1 MTRQRVPPTDSASV
15 QRAPNRRMKH
25 FRVQCTLRILL
36 LAATLLLAV
45 YLFAETTA
53 YAAGVMVAV
62 VALLEIRGLIRLVDK
77 TNRDLA
83 RFLRSIRYSDFSQ
96 TFTAEGRGGSYAD
109 LGAAFREVM
118 AEFRAAR
125 AEKEEHY
132 RYLHT
137 VMQHIGVG
145 LISFKLDGSVEL
157 INNAAKRLLRV
168 PRLKNVRAL
177 AEMSPELVD
186 TLLSMRSGDKQL
198 VKLVDDDE
206 MFQISLSATEF
217 KMRGDLFKLV
227 SFQNIQSELEE
238 KEIEAW
244 QKLTRVLTHEIM
256 NSITPISSLASTA
269 NELLVEYDDT
279 VNGRPREETI
289 GDVRDA
295 VYTIEKRSNSLLH
308 FVNAY
313 RSLTRIPT
321 PDFQILPVEDLFNN
335 VTGLLRA
342 QMEKGGVALIGEI
355 DPASLTVT
363 ADPEL
368 VERVLINLVKNAME
382 SVEGS
387 QKAEVRMRG
396 ALDGRGRTIIQVI
409 DAGPGII
416 PEAIDKIFIP
426 FFTTK
431 KEGSGIGLSLS
442 REIMRQ
448 HGGTIGVVSHPYDR
462 TVFTLRF

>member
-1 MTRQRVPPTDSASV
+1 
-15 QRAPNRRMKH
+15 MKR
-25 FRVQCTLRILL
+25 FRVQCTIRILL
-36 LAATLLLAV
+36 LTATLMAAV
-45 YLFAETTA
+45 YLLVATTA
-53 YAAGVMVAV
+53 YAAAAGI
-62 VALLEIRGLIRLVDK
+62 ALIALVEIRSLIRYVDK

-96 TFTAEGRGGSYAD
+96 TFTAEARGGSYAE

-118 AEFRAAR
+118 ANFRKAR

-145 LISFKLDGSVEL
+145 LISFRQDGSVEL

-168 PRLKNVRAL
+168 PRLRNIRAL
-177 AEMSPELVD
+177 AELSPEFVE
-186 TLLSMRSGDKQL
+186 TLTRMRSGDKEL
-198 VKLVDDDE
+198 IKIVDNDE
-206 MFQISLSATEF
+206 MLQLSLGATEF

-227 SFQNIQSELEE
+227 SLQNIQSELEE

-269 NELLVEYDDT
+269 NELLEEYAAA
-279 VNGRPREETI
+279 VNGRPQDEAI

-295 VYTIEKRSNSLLH
+295 VYTIAKRSNSLLH

-313 RSLTRIPT
+313 RSLTRIPQ
-321 PDFQILPVEDLFNN
+321 PDFQIVSIRELFDN
-335 VTGLLRA
+335 VGSLMQA
-342 QMEKGGVALIGEI
+342 EMEKRGVSLVCEI
-355 DPASLTVT
+355 DPSSLTVT

-368 VERVLINLVKNAME
+368 IERVLINLIKNATE
-382 SVEGS
+382 SVES
-387 QKAEVRMRG
+387 SSNAHVLLRA
-396 ALDGRGRTIIQVI
+396 ALNGRGRTIIQVI
-409 DAGPGII
+409 DTGSGII

-448 HGGTIGVVSHPYDR
+448 HGGTIGVASIPNER
-462 TVFTLRF
+462 TVFSLRF

>member
-1 MTRQRVPPTDSASV
+1 
-15 QRAPNRRMKH
+15 MKH
-25 FRVQCTLRILL
+25 FYTQCTLRILL
-36 LAATLLLAV
+36 LTATLLIAAYV
-45 YLFAETTA
+45 FVATTA
-53 YAAGVMVAV
+53 YPAGVLV
-62 VALLEIRGLIRLVDK
+62 LLAAFAQIRGLIRYVDK

-96 TFTAEGRGGSYAD
+96 TFTADGRGGSYRELAS
-109 LGAAFREVM
+109 AFRDVM
-118 AEFRAAR
+118 SDFRAAR

-137 VMQHIGVG
+137 VMQHVGVG
-145 LISFKLDGSVEL
+145 LISFRHDGSVEL
-157 INNAAKRLLRV
+157 INNAARRLLRA
-168 PRLKNVRAL
+168 PRLKNIGAL
-177 AEMSPELVD
+177 ASTSPELVEA
-186 TLLSMRSGDKQL
+186 LLKMRSGERRL
-198 VKLVDDDE
+198 VKFVDEDE
-206 MFQISLSATEF
+206 MIQMSISATEF
-217 KMRGDLFKLV
+217 KMRGDLYKLV
-227 SFQNIQSELEE
+227 SIQNIQSELEE

-269 NELLVEYDDT
+269 NELLVEYDDR

-289 GDVRDA
+289 SDVRDA

-308 FVNAY
+308 FVDAY
-313 RSLTRIPT
+313 RSLARVPK
-321 PDFQILPVEDLFNN
+321 PDFRIVPVRDLFAT
-335 VTGLLRA
+335 VKDLLHS
-342 QMEKGGVALIGEI
+342 QMTKAGVSLVEEI
-355 DPASLTVT
+355 EPETLTAT

-368 VERVLINLVKNAME
+368 IERVLINLVKNATE
-382 SVEGS
+382 AVQGLPS
-387 QKAEVRMRG
+387 AEVRMRA

-409 DAGPGII
+409 DNGPGIVS
-416 PEAIDKIFIP
+416 EAIDKIFIP

-448 HGGTIGVVSHPYDR
+448 HGGTIGVVSDPDER

>member
-1 MTRQRVPPTDSASV
+1 
-15 QRAPNRRMKH
+15 MKH
-25 FRVQCTLRILL
+25 FRVQCTLRILF
-36 LAATLLLAV
+36 LAATMLLAV
-45 YLFAETTA
+45 YVFSETTA
-53 YAAGVMVAV
+53 YAAGFIVVV
-62 VALLEIRGLIRLVDK
+62 VAAFQIRGLILYVDK

-96 TFTAEGRGGSYAD
+96 TFTAEGRGSSYAE
-109 LGAAFREVM
+109 LSTAFREVM
-118 AEFRAAR
+118 EKFRAAR

-145 LISFKLDGSVEL
+145 LISFKLDGSVGL

-168 PRLKNVRAL
+168 HTLKNIHTLVTL
-177 AEMSPELVD
+177 SPEFVD
-186 TLLSMRSGDKQL
+186 TLLRMRSGDKQL
-198 VKLVDDDE
+198 VKVVEDDE
-206 MFQISLSATEF
+206 LLQLSLSATEF

-227 SFQNIQSELEE
+227 SLQDIQSELEE

-295 VYTIEKRSNSLLH
+295 VRTIEKRSNSLLH
-308 FVNAY
+308 FVAAY
-313 RSLTRIPT
+313 RSLTRIPQ
-321 PDFQILPVEDLFNN
+321 PDFQIVPVEELFEN
-335 VTGLLRA
+335 VSSLLRG
-342 QMEKGGVALIGEI
+342 QVEKRGVGFLRDV
-355 DPASLTVT
+355 DPESLTVT

-382 SVEGS
+382 AVEDAADA
-387 QKAEVRMRG
+387 QVHLRA
-396 ALDGRGRTIIQVI
+396 ALDGRGRTLIQVI
-409 DAGPGII
+409 DNGAGIV

-448 HGGTIGVVSHPYDR
+448 HGGTIGVHSKPGER

>member
-1 MTRQRVPPTDSASV
+1 MVRRHVDGSSIAAGTGIHPT
-15 QRAPNRRMKH
+15 MKY

-36 LAATLLLAV
+36 LTATLAAAV
-45 YLFAETTA
+45 YFFVATTA
-53 YAAGVMVAV
+53 FGIGAALAI
-62 VALLEIRGLIRLVDK
+62 VALVEVRALIRFVDK

-118 AEFRAAR
+118 ADFRAAR
-125 AEKEEHY
+125 AETEEHY

-145 LISFKLDGSVEL
+145 LVAFKQDGSIEL
-157 INNAAKRLLRV
+157 VNNAAKRLLRV
-168 PRLKNVRAL
+168 RRLKNVQNL
-177 AEMSPELVD
+177 ADLSPELVEK
-186 TLLSMRSGDKQL
+186 LRRMRSGDKAL
-198 VKLVDDDE
+198 VKIVDNDE
-206 MFQISLSATEF
+206 MLQISLSATEF

-227 SFQNIQSELEE
+227 SLQNIQSELEE

-269 NELLVEYDDT
+269 NELLADYHDT
-279 VNGRPREETI
+279 VNGNPPDETI

-295 VYTIEKRSNSLLH
+295 VHTIAKRSDSLLH

-313 RSLTRIPT
+313 RSLTRIPQ
-321 PDFQILPVEDLFNN
+321 PDFQILPINELFEN
-335 VTGLLRA
+335 VKALMKV
-342 QMEKGGVALIGEI
+342 QMEKRGVVLRCEI
-355 DPASLTVT
+355 DPASLTVI

-387 QKAEVRMRG
+387 LDPHVLLRAT
-396 ALDGRGRTIIQVI
+396 LDGRGRTVIQVI
-409 DAGPGII
+409 DAGSGII
-416 PEAIDKIFIP
+416 PEAIDRIFIP

-448 HGGTIGVVSHPYDR
+448 HGGTIGVVSEPNER

>member
-1 MTRQRVPPTDSASV
+1 
-15 QRAPNRRMKH
+15 MKH
-25 FRVQCTLRILL
+25 FRVQCTIRILL
-36 LAATLLLAV
+36 LAATLVAAV
-45 YLFAETTA
+45 YLLVATAA
-53 YAAGVMVAV
+53 YAAAAGIAII
-62 VALLEIRGLIRLVDK
+62 ALFEVRSLIRYVDK

-96 TFTAEGRGGSYAD
+96 TFTAEGRGGSYAE

-118 AEFRAAR
+118 ADFRKAR

-145 LISFKLDGSVEL
+145 LISFRQDGSVEL

-168 PRLKNVRAL
+168 RRLRNIRAL
-177 AEMSPELVD
+177 SDLSREFVE
-186 TLLSMRSGDKQL
+186 TLTRMHSGDKEL
-198 VKLVDDDE
+198 IKIVDNDE
-206 MFQISLSATEF
+206 MLQLSLSATEF

-227 SFQNIQSELEE
+227 SLQNIQSELEE

-269 NELLVEYDDT
+269 NELLEEYDAA
-279 VNGRPREETI
+279 VNGRPQDEAI

-295 VYTIEKRSNSLLH
+295 VYTIAKRSNSLLH

-313 RSLTRIPT
+313 RSLTRIPQ
-321 PDFQILPVEDLFNN
+321 PDFQIVSIRELFDN
-335 VTGLLRA
+335 VKSLMQA
-342 QMEKGGVALIGEI
+342 EMEKRGVSLMCEI
-355 DPASLTVT
+355 DPSSLTVT

-368 VERVLINLVKNAME
+368 VERVLINLIKNATE

-387 QKAEVRMRG
+387 SG
-396 ALDGRGRTIIQVI
+396 AHVFLRAALNGRGRTIIQVI
-409 DAGPGII
+409 DTGSGII

-448 HGGTIGVVSHPYDR
+448 HGGTIGVVSKPNER
-462 TVFTLRF
+462 TVFSLRF